1 MFAIAVNKDQY
12 ETYTLTDDSAESKL
26 EVVPERG
33 GIITG
38 WQVKGKEILYL
49 DAERFA
55 NPALS
60 VRGGIPILFPICGN
74 LPNNTYTYQN
84 QAYTLKQHG
93 FARDAVWVVSDQVT
107 EDKASLTLNFESNEE
122 TRAVYPF
129 DFKLAFSYT
138 IKGNSLE
145 IFQRYTNLSEETMPF
160 CTGLHPYFLTPDK
173 SQLRFEIPALQY
185 IDQIKQTKHS
195 YHGHFDLNPDELDL
209 VFPQITGLAANFT
222 DNSRQLRVT
231 VSYSSAYSTL
241 VFWTIKG
248 KDYCCI
254 EPWSAPRNALNV
266 GKPLIKLEP
275 GASCETIV
283 RLSVTFF

>member
-1 MFAIAVNKDQY
+1 MFAIAVNKQQY
-12 ETYTLTDDSAESKL
+12 ETYTLTDDSAESSL

-84 QAYTLKQHG
+84 QQYTLKQHG
-93 FARDAVWVVSDQVT
+93 FARDLPWVVSDQVT
-107 EDKASLTLNFESNEE
+107 EDKASITLSLQSNEE
-122 TRAVYPF
+122 TRAGYPF
-129 DFKLAFSYT
+129 DFKLDFSYT
-138 IKGNSLE
+138 IKGNALE

-160 CTGLHPYFLTPDK
+160 CTGLHPYFWTPDK
-173 SQLRFEIPALQY
+173 SQLRFEIPAVQY
-185 IDQIKQTKHS
+185 IDQINKTKHP
-195 YHGHFDLNPDELDL
+195 YHGHFDLTPDELDL
-209 VFPQITGLAANFT
+209 AFPQITGLAANFM
-222 DNSRQLRVT
+222 DNSRRLRVT
-231 VSYSSAYSTL
+231 VSFSSAYSTL

-248 KDYCCI
+248 KDYCCV

-266 GKPLIKLEP
+266 GKPLIRLAP